1 MNNRANYPDSATPD
15 SSQSTLPRRGEKDF
29 EPNPTNYQADVLAA
43 SRQAMH
49 NALSWPRLHHSKNKV
64 VAFYAPDGPAPPAG
78 AEATSEAK
86 GGAEQEQEQ
95 QQEQEQKST
104 GGDGGMKK
112 KPVKM
117 GVGVPAE
124 SCAYVPNPK
133 GQYFKSIGRADR
145 WNRVWLLPEEALY
158 LLERGSLDIRW
169 PVYDEGEDGEGVP
182 LSLQAA
188 YACFIGRGGLTMERF
203 SVYTGLRR
211 LGYTVVRAPGWDD
224 DYDDRGG
231 DSDSDSATGD
241 LSTAQQK
248 QGMGSSSVFGRFL
261 QWLYSYGSS
270 SSTGLPATGPVVG
283 LGIHRNYSEL
293 TTSSAVMKFAF

>member
-1 MNNRANYPDSATPD
+1 M
-15 SSQSTLPRRGEKDF
+15 
-29 EPNPTNYQADVLAA
+29 LAA

-49 NALSWPRLHHSKNKV
+49 NALSWPRLHHPKHKV

-78 AEATSEAK
+78 AETGGEVK
-86 GGAEQEQEQ
+86 GYAEQET
-95 QQEQEQKST
+95 T
-104 GGDGGMKK
+104 GGGDSGLK
-112 KPVKM
+112 KPVKTGM
-117 GVGVPAE
+117 GVPAE
-124 SCAYVPNPK
+124 SCVYVPNPK

-169 PVYDEGEDGEGVP
+169 PVDDQGEEYEGVP
-182 LSLQAA
+182 MSLQAA

-211 LGYTVVRAPGWDD
+211 LGYTVIRAPGWSD
-224 DYDDRGG
+224 DYDGNGEDPG
-231 DSDSDSATGD
+231 SDSATGD
-241 LSTAQQK
+241 LPTAEQK
-248 QGMGSSSVFGRFL
+248 QGTGSSSVFGRFL

-270 SSTGLPATGPVVG
+270 TSTSLPTTGPVVG

-293 TTSSAVMKFAF
+293 TTIPAMEFAF